1 MAAPSVT
8 GLLLGLRF
16 AGLLQPLELAVFD
29 QFFQLRPSE
38 SIDTRIVIV
47 AIGEA
52 DIRESQKWPMPDATL
67 AKLLEA
73 IRKQQPRAIGLDLY
87 RDLPHEPGHQALV
100 KVFESTPNL
109 FGIQKVVGNLSGFV
123 VNPPPALSKL
133 GQVSANDLVVDSDG
147 KVRRNVLLLSDPR
160 GELIF
165 TLGTDLAL
173 TYLAQEGIEL
183 ETLDEK
189 AGIYQLGKATISSLQ
204 ASDGG
209 YMRIDIGG
217 YQTLSNFRNLRQGFE
232 TIPLQQ
238 VLRGQVPTDIFRDRI
253 VLIGITAE
261 SAGDVFRTP
270 YSSDLNSKTANWF
283 SGVSIHAD
291 IASQLISAALEGRP
305 LFRTWSEPL
314 ECLWILAWALLGATL
329 SWMQRYHRLE
339 TSSTKSHLPQLPIT
353 PIGVLV
359 ASGGLVGVSYIM
371 FLHAWWIPVVPP
383 LIGLVGTASV
393 ITTYIA
399 HTAAEMRQ
407 TFGRYLTDEV
417 VANLLET
424 PGGLKLG
431 GERRKVTI
439 LISDLRGFSAI
450 SERVSPEE
458 AVTIIN
464 LYLEQMTNILNHYQG
479 TINDFLG
486 DGIFVMFGTP
496 VHREDDAQR
505 AVACAIAMQL
515 EMDSINAKLTEMN
528 LPTLAMGI
536 GIHTGEVLA
545 GNIGSQRRAKY
556 TIMGKHVNLAS
567 RIESYTVGGQIL
579 ISDDTLQE
587 AGSSVQFESVMQ
599 VRLKG
604 IQNPVSVYDVSG
616 IGDRFNLC
624 LPKTT
629 EVFVNL
635 PSEIPLQYRVLEGK
649 HLITEVF
656 HGNLLKLSPNQA
668 EIYTDYPLELFS
680 NLQINLL
687 IESEVYLQ
695 GIEPTARDIY
705 AKVVA
710 QKSQPSHHFVVQFT
724 AIPTELVTVL
734 QKLRVPT
741 AT

>member
-1 MAAPSVT
+1 MTAPSVT
-8 GLLLGLRF
+8 GLILGLRF
-16 AGLLQPLELAVFD
+16 AGLLQPLELAVLD
-29 QFFQLRPSE
+29 QCFQLRPSE
-38 SIDTRIVIV
+38 PIDTRIVIV
-47 AIGEA
+47 AVEES
-52 DIRESQKWPMPDATL
+52 DIRDTKQWPISDATL
-67 AKLLEA
+67 AQLLEI
-73 IRKQQPRAIGLDLY
+73 IRKQQPRAIGLDIY
-87 RDLPHEPGHQALV
+87 RDVPHEPGHQALV

-109 FGIQKVVGNLSGFV
+109 LGIQKVVGNVSGFV

-133 GQVSANDLVVDSDG
+133 GQVSANDLVVDADG
-147 KVRRNVLLLSDPR
+147 KVRRNVLMLSDSA
-160 GELIF
+160 GEPIF
-165 TLGTDLAL
+165 GLGADLAL
-173 TYLAQEGIEL
+173 SYLEPEGITL
-183 ETLDEK
+183 KPLDEK
-189 AGIYQLGKATISSLQ
+189 AGIYQLGKTTISSLQ

-217 YQTLSNFRNLRQGFE
+217 YQILSNFRNLRQGFQ
-232 TIPLQQ
+232 TIPFKQ
-238 VLRGQVPTDIFRDRI
+238 VLQGKVPADLFRDRI
-253 VLIGITAE
+253 VLIGVTAE

-270 YSSDLNSKTANWF
+270 YSSELNRELNSKTDWF

-305 LFRTWSEPL
+305 LFRTWSESW
-314 ECLWILAWALLGATL
+314 ECLWILVWAWVGATL
-329 SWMQRYHRLE
+329 SWMQRYHRIAAPQT
-339 TSSTKSHLPQLPIT
+339 TSRWVDRLPINL
-353 PIGVLV
+353 IGIVV
-359 ASGGLVGVSYIM
+359 MSGGLLGVSYVM
-371 FLHAWWIPVVPP
+371 FLNAWWIPTVPP
-383 LIGLVGTASV
+383 LLGLVGAASV

-431 GERRKVTI
+431 GEKRRVTI

-450 SERVSPEE
+450 SEQVSPEE

-464 LYLEQMTNILNHYQG
+464 LYLEHMTNILNHYQG

-496 VHREDDAQR
+496 IYREDDAQR

-515 EMDSINAKLTEMN
+515 EMDSVNAKLTEMN
-528 LPTLAMGI
+528 LPSLAMGI

-579 ISDDTLQE
+579 ISDATLKE
-587 AGSSVQFESVMQ
+587 AGSIIQFEGEMQ

-604 IQNPVSVYDVSG
+604 IQHPISVYEISG
-616 IGDRFNLC
+616 IGDRFNLF
-624 LPKTT
+624 LPKNT
-629 EVFVNL
+629 ETFVM
-635 PSEIPLQYRVLEGK
+635 LQSKISLQFRVLEGK
-649 HLITEVF
+649 HLIAEIF
-656 HGNLLKLSPNQA
+656 QGKLIKLSPNQA
-668 EIYTDYPLELFS
+668 EISTEYPLELFS

-687 IESEVYLQ
+687 TTTNVSNE
-695 GIEPTARDIY
+695 DIY

-710 QKSQPSHHFVVQFT
+710 HSAQNAHHYLIQFT
-724 AIPTELVTVL
+724 SVSPELVAVL
-734 QKLRVPT
+734 KKLREVSAP
-741 AT
+741 